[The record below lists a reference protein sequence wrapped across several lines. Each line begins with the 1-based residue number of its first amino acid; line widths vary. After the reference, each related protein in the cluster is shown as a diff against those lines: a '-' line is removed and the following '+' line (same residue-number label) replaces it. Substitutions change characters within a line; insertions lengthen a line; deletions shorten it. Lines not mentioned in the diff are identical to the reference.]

1 MSPIKTINLLIYTS
15 ISLYKQ
21 FLYYLN
27 VRINKTYILYAL
39 KLYNMFMEKNK
50 KPLNNIKVL
59 DLTHML
65 SGPFGSMILADLGCE
80 VIKIEPP
87 QKGEGTRRLLEN
99 DPDYS
104 HNGMGAYFYT
114 LNRNKK
120 SVAIDLK
127 NKKGIEIFYK
137 LVSKADVVLSNF
149 SAGVT
154 KKLKIDFDALKE
166 INPKIITCTVSGFGE
181 TGPNFQ
187 RPAFDQIAQAL
198 GGGMSITGLSAKD
211 PMRAGIPI
219 GDLGGGMFAVMGIQA
234 AIISRNETGFGQH
247 VDISMLDC
255 QISMLNYMAT
265 MHTMS
270 GIIPEPIGNSHFVHM
285 PYDTFLTKD
294 YPIVIAAVG
303 DQFWQRLLKIFK
315 DPELKNP
322 VYEKAFERQKD
333 KEKIAAIMQKEL
345 SEETSQHWLHE
356 LEKESVPCAR
366 VNNLEQAIN
375 DEQIQYRKMVVDVPH
390 PEGGSVK
397 VPGNPIKLSSITD
410 EQFTSPPLLGE
421 HTKEILEDWLDFK
434 DEELIELDK
443 QQIIDIKK

>member
-1 MSPIKTINLLIYTS
+1 MTS
-15 ISLYKQ
+15 
-21 FLYYLN
+21 
-27 VRINKTYILYAL
+27 A
-39 KLYNMFMEKNK
+39 K
-50 KPLNNIKVL
+50 KPLGNVKVL

-65 SGPFGSMILADLGCE
+65 SGPYGGMILADLGCD

-87 QKGEGTRRLLEN
+87 IKGEGTRRLLEN
-99 DPDYS
+99 DLNYS
-104 HNGMGAYFYT
+104 VNGMGAYFYT

-127 NKKGIEIFYK
+127 KDEGLKIFYR
-137 LVSKADVVLSNF
+137 LVEKADVVLSNF

-154 KKLKIDFDALKE
+154 KKLKIDFDTLQK
-166 INPKIITCTVSGFGE
+166 INPRIITCTVSGFGE

-198 GGGMSITGLSAKD
+198 GGGMSITGLSAQE

-234 AIISRNETGFGQH
+234 ALIDRVSTGIGQN

-265 MHTMS
+265 MQTMS

-285 PYDTFLTKD
+285 PYNSFLTKD

-303 DQFWQRLLKIFK
+303 DQFWPRLLKIFK
-315 DPELKNP
+315 NPELQDP
-322 VYEKAFERQKD
+322 IYETAFERQKD
-333 KEKIAAIMQKEL
+333 KQKLESVIQKEL
-345 SEETSQHWLHE
+345 LKENSDYWLEE

-366 VNNLEQAIN
+366 VNNLEQAIH
-375 DEQIQYRKMVVDVPH
+375 DEQAQHRNMLVDVPH
-390 PEGGSVK
+390 PEGGSAK
-397 VPGNPIKLSSITD
+397 IPGNPIKLSSVDT
-410 EQFTSPPLLGE
+410 EEFLAPPLLGE
-421 HTKEILEDWLDFK
+421 HTKDILKDWLDFSI
-434 DEELIELDK
+434 EELMELDS
-443 QQIIDIKK
+443 QQVIGIKK

>member
-21 FLYYLN
+21 FLYYEN
-27 VRINKTYILYAL
+27 VCINKTYILCAL

-65 SGPFGSMILADLGCE
+65 SGPYGSMILADLGCE
-80 VIKIEPP
+80 VVKIEPP

-154 KKLKIDFDALKE
+154 KKLKIDFDALKR

-322 VYEKAFERQKD
+322 LYEKAFERQKD

-375 DEQIQYRKMVVDVPH
+375 DEQIQYRKMIVDVPH

-410 EQFTSPPLLGE
+410 EQYTSPPLLGE
-421 HTKEILEDWLDFK
+421 HTKEILEDWLNFK
-434 DEELIELDK
+434 DEDLIELDK

>member
-1 MSPIKTINLLIYTS
+1 M
-15 ISLYKQ
+15 
-21 FLYYLN
+21 
-27 VRINKTYILYAL
+27 NKDT
-39 KLYNMFMEKNK
+39 
-50 KPLNNIKVL
+50 KPLSNIKVL

-65 SGPFGSMILADLGCE
+65 SGPYGSMILADMGCD

-87 QKGEGTRRLLEN
+87 LKGEGTRRLLEN

-127 NKKGIEIFYK
+127 NEEGLEIFYALIK
-137 LVSKADVVLSNF
+137 EVDVVISNF

-154 KKLKIDFDALKE
+154 KKLKIDFDTLKT

-198 GGGMSITGLSAKD
+198 GGGMSITGLSAQD

-234 AIISRNETGFGQH
+234 AIINRSESGLGQH

-270 GIIPEPIGNSHFVHM
+270 GLIPEPIGNSHFVHM
-285 PYDTFLTKD
+285 PYNTFHTKD
-294 YPIVIAAVG
+294 FPIVIAAVG
-303 DQFWQRLLKIFK
+303 DQFWPRLLKIFK
-315 DPELKNP
+315 DPKLKNP
-322 VYEKAFERQKD
+322 IYEKAFQRQKNK
-333 KEKIAAIMQKEL
+333 KEIENILQKEL
-345 SEETSQHWLHE
+345 LNELSEYWLDE

-375 DEQIQYRKMVVDVPH
+375 DEQVQYRNMLVDVAH

-397 VPGNPIKLSSITD
+397 VPGNPIKLSSY
-410 EQFTSPPLLGE
+410 ENEEYSSPPLLGE
-421 HTKEILEDWLDFK
+421 HTKEVLQKWLNYS
-434 DEELIELDK
+434 EEKLSKLHENKIIELRK
-443 QQIIDIKK
+443 

>member
-1 MSPIKTINLLIYTS
+1 
-15 ISLYKQ
+15 
-21 FLYYLN
+21 
-27 VRINKTYILYAL
+27 
-39 KLYNMFMEKNK
+39 MENNA
-50 KPLNNIKVL
+50 KPLSNIKVL

-65 SGPFGSMILADLGCE
+65 SGPYGSMILADLGCE

-120 SVAIDLK
+120 SVALDLK
-127 NKKGIEIFYK
+127 NQKGIKVFYE
-137 LVSKADVVLSNF
+137 LVKKADVVISNF

-154 KKLKIDFDALKE
+154 KKLKIDFDTLKT

-198 GGGMSITGLSAKD
+198 GGGMSITGLSAQD

-219 GDLGGGMFAVMGIQA
+219 GDLGGGMFAVMGIQT
-234 AIISRNETGFGQH
+234 AIINRSESGFGQH

-270 GIIPEPIGNSHFVHM
+270 GIVPKPIGNSHFVHM

-322 VYEKAFERQKD
+322 IYEKAFERQKD
-333 KEKIAAIMQKEL
+333 KEKIAAIMQDEL
-345 SEETSQHWLHE
+345 SKQTSEHWLQK

-375 DEQIQYRKMVVDVPH
+375 DEQVRYRKMIVDVPH

-397 VPGNPIKLSSITD
+397 VPGNPIKLSSLTD
-410 EQFTSPPLLGE
+410 EQFTAPPLLGE
-421 HTKEILEDWLDFK
+421 HTKDILDKWLNLAE
-434 DEELIELDK
+434 EELIELEK
-443 QQIIDIKK
+443 QQIIEIKK

>member
-1 MSPIKTINLLIYTS
+1 MNK
-15 ISLYKQ
+15 
-21 FLYYLN
+21 N
-27 VRINKTYILYAL
+27 V
-39 KLYNMFMEKNK
+39 
-50 KPLNNIKVL
+50 KPLKNIKVL

-65 SGPFGSMILADLGCE
+65 SGPYGSMILADLGCE

-87 QKGEGTRRLLEN
+87 KKGEGTRRLLEN

-127 NKKGIEIFYK
+127 NQLGIDIFYELIK
-137 LVSKADVVLSNF
+137 KADVVISNF

-154 KKLKIDFDALKE
+154 KKLKIDFDTLKKF
-166 INPKIITCTVSGFGE
+166 NSKIITCTVSGFGE

-198 GGGMSITGLSAKD
+198 GGGMSITGLSAED

-234 AIISRNETGFGQH
+234 AIIARSESGLGQH

-265 MHTMS
+265 MHSMS
-270 GIIPEPIGNSHFVHM
+270 GLIPEPIGNSHFVHM
-285 PYDTFLTKD
+285 PYNTFRTKD
-294 YPIVIAAVG
+294 FPIVIAAVG
-303 DQFWQRLLKIFK
+303 DQFWPRLLKIFK
-315 DPELKNP
+315 DPELKNSEF
-322 VYEKAFERQKD
+322 EKAFERQKN
-333 KEKIAAIMQKEL
+333 KEKIESILQKEL
-345 SEETSQHWLHE
+345 LNESSEYWLNE

-366 VNNLEQAIN
+366 VNNLEQAMN
-375 DEQIQYRKMVVDVPH
+375 DEQIQYRNMLVDVMH

-397 VPGNPIKLSSITD
+397 VPGNPIKLSSIEN
-410 EQFTSPPLLGE
+410 EQYSSPPLLGE
-421 HTKEILEDWLDFK
+421 HTKEVLQKWLNFS
-434 DEELIELDK
+434 DEKLNELDE
-443 QQIIDIKK
+443 QEVIECKK